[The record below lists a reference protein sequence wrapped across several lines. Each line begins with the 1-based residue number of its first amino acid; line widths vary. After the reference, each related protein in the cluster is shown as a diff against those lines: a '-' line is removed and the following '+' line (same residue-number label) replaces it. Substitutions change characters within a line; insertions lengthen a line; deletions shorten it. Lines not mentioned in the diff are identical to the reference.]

1 MKLSQPTSVDT
12 SFEQTRHRLT
22 QRLVSVFDNLDHIS
36 DDWVGLKRIVQVERL
51 GTRAGKPYEET
62 VYYISSIA
70 LEASDFAQGIR
81 GHWGVENRLHW
92 GGSAVGGFP
101 DLRRL
106 PFKDVVFNEDK
117 AQMVDGYASANFSIL
132 RSFVINLFR
141 HNGFDSLTRAI
152 RHCAHNILLLFS
164 FLE

>member
-1 MKLSQPTSVDT
+1 MD
-12 SFEQTRHRLT
+12 R
-22 QRLVSVFDNLDHIS
+22 IS
-36 DDWVGLKRIVQVERL
+36 TDWVGLKRIVQVERL

-62 VYYISSIA
+62 VYYISSIT

-92 GGSAVGGFP
+92 V
-101 DLRRL
+101 
-106 PFKDVVFNEDK
+106 KDVVFDEDK